1 MADIGHFCMELEG
14 EFGGGGSETVDRDGY
29 MGYRVSEMVV
39 PYMVVLWKDFDYCI
53 IKILRVN

>member
-1 MADIGHFCMELEG
+1 MELEG